1 MFTFYGTEKSRNVD
15 PWLVALTLAP
25 EEDTDLATYTLGDL
39 SFIICEMGLIGV
51 STS

>member
-15 PWLVALTLAP
+15 PWLLALTLAP

-39 SFIICEMGLIGV
+39 SASV
-51 STS
+51 SSSVKWD